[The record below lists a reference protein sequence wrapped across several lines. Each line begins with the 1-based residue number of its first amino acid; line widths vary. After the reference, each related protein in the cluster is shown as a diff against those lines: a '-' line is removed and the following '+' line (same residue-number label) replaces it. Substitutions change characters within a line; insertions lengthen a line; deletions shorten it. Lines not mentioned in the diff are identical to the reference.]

1 MSKQSTGSSDRI
13 SEKKAKGMGIKVF
26 AMKPL
31 EMRDLAVIVRK
42 VLDEK

>member
-1 MSKQSTGSSDRI
+1 
-13 SEKKAKGMGIKVF
+13 MGIKVF